1 MLITD
6 LRGRWAGTC
15 CAWALQPGL
24 GQTPAAV
31 PEVDLEAGDG
41 GLAPDDHHVVH
52 SVPGGQGPPP
62 GDVQLPDQWEDSIT
76 VILSQSELKVT
87 WMPGPR
93 PRCRDRTPHWAAGGW
108 HRAWSRGTGGREMC
122 QVSLQMSR
130 AQIFSRRRTLLQ
142 RRCVL
147 FRIVFFWHFSC
158 KIRIPI
164 CLKRAWVGI

>member
-41 GLAPDDHHVVH
+41 GLAPGDHHVVH

-62 GDVQLPDQWEDSIT
+62 GDVQLPDQWEVSIT
-76 VILSQSELKVT
+76 VITWRITFYLYLTVIQNVSWLVT
-87 WMPGPR
+87 NPQW
-93 PRCRDRTPHWAAGGW
+93 
-108 HRAWSRGTGGREMC
+108 
-122 QVSLQMSR
+122 L
-130 AQIFSRRRTLLQ
+130 
-142 RRCVL
+142 
-147 FRIVFFWHFSC
+147 
-158 KIRIPI
+158 
-164 CLKRAWVGI
+164 